1 MTAVVP
7 DGATTGSVTVTTF
20 TASYKSNVKFLVT
33 PQITAVTPASGK
45 VGSSVKIAG
54 VSLMQ
59 TTKVTIGGKP
69 ATFTVDSDD
78 QVTAKVPAGAKTG
91 LKIIVTTP
99 GGVAS
104 SPATF
109 AVVPS
114 IASFTPTS
122 GPVGTAVTI
131 QGNSFTGTTKVTF
144 GGVAATSFQVLSDTQ
159 VGALVPAGAVSG
171 HIAITT
177 PGGTGTST
185 TNFTVT
191 H

>member
-1 MTAVVP
+1 
-7 DGATTGSVTVTTF
+7 
-20 TASYKSNVKFLVT
+20 
-33 PQITAVTPASGK
+33 
-45 VGSSVKIAG
+45 
-54 VSLMQ
+54 
-59 TTKVTIGGKP
+59 
-69 ATFTVDSDD
+69 
-78 QVTAKVPAGAKTG
+78 
-91 LKIIVTTP
+91 
-99 GGVAS
+99 
-104 SPATF
+104 
-109 AVVPS
+109 
-114 IASFTPTS
+114 
-122 GPVGTAVTI
+122 VGTAVTI